1 MVAGSANLILGLPL
15 NGYILWLI
23 LTKASGTMAS
33 EFFSL
38 NLAVAEIFFCL
49 STILY
54 FLFVQL
60 KSIGCYKAY
69 IFSVGLIY
77 TGRPLF
83 QCCICVER
91 YVGVVY
97 PVVFLRYKPLRYRV
111 ACCSVAWLMVL
122 ASCIYSEFTLN
133 KSVYL
138 YGFFVQN
145 LLLLAVMLF
154 CCLSV
159 LRALKRPGPGG
170 EERKRGNNM
179 KRRAFK
185 IILLIMISM
194 TSENNT
200 VTSNTSRLMASE
212 CFRSIFSLQNLLAAV
227 DLSSRKLKQGYA
239 VSFKCS

>member
-15 NGYILWLI
+15 NVYILWLI

-179 KRRAFK
+179 KRRAFR

-194 TSENNT
+194 FMN
-200 VTSNTSRLMASE
+200 
-212 CFRSIFSLQNLLAAV
+212 FLLV
-227 DLSSRKLKQGYA
+227 VWFVVLEG
-239 VSFKCS
+239 